1 MIPVPP
7 AIQRIPWKLIAL
19 LSGITGFGLL
29 VLYSAAGGSMTPWA
43 LLQGVRFVALLIGML
58 IPARFPIR
66 LFADFAYIAYIGVVV
81 LLVGVELLGFVGEV
95 GRGACRD
102 SEFRTVMHSVGEV

>member
-7 AIQRIPWKLIAL
+7 ALQRIPWKLIAL

-43 LLQGVRFVALLIGML
+43 LLHGVRFVALLIGML
-58 IPARFPIR
+58 ILERFPIR
-66 LFADFAYIAYIGVVV
+66 LCEDFAYIAYIGVVV
-81 LLVGVELLGFVGEV
+81 LLVVVHLHVFVEIGRASCREGVCEYV
-95 GRGACRD
+95 C
-102 SEFRTVMHSVGEV
+102 